1 VIYINRYGQGQRET
15 VSECETRKQAREELA
30 EYQLSKADAELLAD
44 YLRHG
49 EHAATVREI
58 PSADLWDVLDYI
70 EMNVRKA
77 IKGAQ

>member
-1 VIYINRYGQGQRET
+1 MTIE
-15 VSECETRKQAREELA
+15 
-30 EYQLSKADAELLAD
+30 LSKADAELLAD

-70 EMNVRKA
+70 EMNIRKA

>member
-1 VIYINRYGQGQRET
+1 
-15 VSECETRKQAREELA
+15 VSECETRKQAREEL
-30 EYQLSKADAELLAD
+30 AELLAD

-70 EMNVRKA
+70 EMNIRKA